1 MAMPVLRSRSGRGS
15 LTRLVTAVGRSRMIA
30 AANRSCAASDLSG
43 PMSRARPNQ
52 LTQSIAITVTIVG
65 GSHQYRISTRPMMP
79 TSCAR
84 ALSNTPPPAGR
95 LGRPG

>member
-1 MAMPVLRSRSGRGS
+1 MAMPVLRSRIGLGS

-43 PMSRARPNQ
+43 PMSRARPSQ
-52 LTQSIAITVTIVG
+52 LTQSIAITVTIAG

-79 TSCAR
+79 T
-84 ALSNTPPPAGR
+84 
-95 LGRPG
+95 